1 MGESTINEREL
12 TKNEKELIIY
22 TVNKLC
28 NRINSMEK
36 YDKDVLVIVCGKKI
50 EINKENFQTIV
61 KEMVRKSGA
70 FSGCIIFEGGL
81 PMVNVGEYF
90 IDADT
95 KMLNISINVEI
106 L

>member
-1 MGESTINEREL
+1 MGESTINERDL
-12 TKNEKELIIY
+12 RKNEKELIID
-22 TVNKLC
+22 TVNKIC

-36 YDKDVLVIVCGKKI
+36 HDKDVLVIVYDKEI
-50 EINKENFQTIV
+50 ELDKEDFQTIV

-70 FSGCIIFEGGL
+70 CSGCIIFEGGL

-90 IDADT
+90 IDTDT